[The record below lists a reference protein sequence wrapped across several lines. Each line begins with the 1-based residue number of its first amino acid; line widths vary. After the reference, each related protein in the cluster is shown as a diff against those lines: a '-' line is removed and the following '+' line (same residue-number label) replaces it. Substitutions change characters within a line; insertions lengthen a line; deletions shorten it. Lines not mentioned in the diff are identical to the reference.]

1 MLLIGG
7 VLVFQYNRERQF
19 RIDELNAR
27 LQTINAEILNDIDNG
42 DEPSSIREAVGDIH
56 GLRVSIIDSAG
67 RVLSDNTLDILPSGN
82 HLRREEITKAVK
94 DGSGYALRRHSES
107 TGLTYFYSATKG
119 ESGII
124 VRTAVEY
131 SVPLSRFLQ
140 ADYGFIWF
148 TGSLALC
155 LCVAGYF
162 ATRRLGQN
170 IERLSRF
177 ARKAENGGHISGC
190 ESFPHDELG
199 DISSNIVRL
208 YAKLQKTAADRDREH
223 RAALHEQKEK
233 ERIKKQLTNN
243 INHELKTPVASIRVC
258 LETLLRHEDIAPEKR
273 REFLSRSLADT
284 DRLTQ
289 LLNDVATLTRIE
301 DGASS
306 IARTKLDLSSI
317 IEDIA
322 ARTELRAEAKGMAI
336 ENLIDRRIYVEGNRM
351 LLESV
356 FRNLLDNA
364 ISYSGGTKVSLRIAD
379 YEPDSATIEVAD
391 DGCGLPE
398 EHLPRIFERF
408 YRIDKGRSRA
418 AGGTGLGLAIVK
430 NSVIF
435 HGGSISAGNAPGGGA
450 VFSVKMPTI

>member
-56 GLRVSIIDSAG
+56 GLRVSIIDSTG
-67 RVLSDNTLDILPSGN
+67 RVLSDNTLDVLPSGN
-82 HLRREEITKAVK
+82 HLSREEIAKAVRN
-94 DGSGYALRRHSES
+94 GNGYALRRHSES
-107 TGLTYFYSATKG
+107 TGHTYFYSATKG
-119 ESGII
+119 ASGMI

-131 SVPLSRFLQ
+131 SVPLSEFLQ

-155 LCVAGYF
+155 LCVVGYF

-177 ARKAENGGHISGC
+177 AREAENGRHISGC

-322 ARTELRAEAKGMAI
+322 ARTELRAEAKGMTI
-336 ENLIDRRIYVEGNRM
+336 ENLIDRRIHVEGNRM

-379 YEPDSATIEVAD
+379 CGPDSATIEVAD

-450 VFSVKMPTI
+450 VFAVKLPTI